1 MAIRFHRSI
10 KIAKGVRL
18 NISKRGLGVS
28 IGPKGMKIS
37 SGPSGVYSNIGIPG
51 TGLYS
56 RTKLSGPSNQ
66 KQKTVGTRPT
76 AQTVMK
82 NFTVNTSI
90 DEQTGAEEITLL
102 DGGTVV
108 TDPSLLRKVRSDTG
122 FKEHLQRVREQTI
135 AVIEE
140 KTRVLVE
147 IHKHSTPLPNWKEIR
162 EQAES
167 QTPEH
172 YVKEEFTIKKPDA
185 TELHQRLED
194 EASKA
199 VKGFFSLKKKRE
211 EYVDQRIDAFVA
223 AEVNAWQ
230 KEKDEFEKAESESE
244 RSVNQQYQQEF
255 ASWKEEMQATFKPT
269 VEYLEE
275 KLDQQ
280 LSEIQ
285 LPVEFSLSFEVLENG
300 KAIYL
305 DIDLPEIEDYPQ
317 KKARILSTG
326 KISVKDKAIKE
337 KKAEYLR
344 SISGMSIYFASMAFA
359 LSPAIEEVIIS
370 GYTQRVNKA
379 SGNVEDEYVYS
390 VKYDVQ
396 RFSTLNIERIEP
408 ELTIQ
413 AFEYRMEVNAQYD
426 LKTII
431 PFEA

>member
-10 KIAKGVRL
+10 RIAKGIRL
-18 NISKRGLGVS
+18 TFSKKGLGAS
-28 IGPKGMKIS
+28 IGPKGAKVS
-37 SGPSGVYSNIGIPG
+37 VGPSGVYSNIGIPG
-51 TGLYS
+51 TGVYS
-56 RTKLSGPSNQ
+56 RTKLSGPSNPSKASPGPSTQ
-66 KQKTVGTRPT
+66 SVLTYFEVQV
-76 AQTVMK
+76 
-82 NFTVNTSI
+82 SI
-90 DEQTGAEEITLL
+90 DEQTGIEEITML
-102 DGGTVV
+102 DEGTVV
-108 TDPSLLRKVRSDTG
+108 TDPSLLRRMRADAG
-122 FKEHLQRVREQTI
+122 LKEHVQQVREKTY
-135 AVIEE
+135 ASIEE
-140 KTRVLVE
+140 KSQVLVH
-147 IHKHSTPLPNWKEIR
+147 IHKHSIPLPNWEEIR
-162 EQAES
+162 VQAET

-185 TELHQRLED
+185 EELHQRLED
-194 EASKA
+194 EASKE
-199 VKGFFSLKKKRE
+199 VKGFFGLKKKRK

-223 AEVNAWQ
+223 AEANAWQ
-230 KEKDEFEKAESESE
+230 KAKDEFEKAEADKE
-244 RSVNQQYQQEF
+244 RSANSQFQREF
-255 ASWKEEMQATFKPT
+255 ASWKEVMEATFNPT

-275 KLDQQ
+275 KLDRQ

-285 LPVEFSLSFEVLENG
+285 LPVEFSLSFEVLDDG
-300 KAIYL
+300 KAIHL
-305 DIDLPEIEDYPQ
+305 DIELPKIEDYPQ

-326 KISVKDKAIKE
+326 KISVKDKAQKE

-396 RFSTLNIERIEP
+396 RFSTLNSNHVEP

-413 AFEYRMEVNAQYD
+413 SFEHRMEANAQYD